1 MEKHD
6 RSQAEINNVSGASGE
21 IDLGQLIIDFTKQWK
36 LIVAILLCG
45 TLVVGIVVFQI
56 PKVYQP
62 SAIITQPSEA
72 AIERL
77 NRTSV
82 LEIDQKNLFKLYF
95 NMLRSELQLRQF
107 ITNNSYLKKL
117 GLVSKDSSEEAAV
130 ARLLMSFQSTV
141 LEPEP
146 ERPRANLVEFPS
158 RVSLSIKHRDEAASV
173 DLLNSYLKHI
183 NDQLVQKLKA
193 QSLAISG
200 ERQEHLKS
208 EIALLR
214 SAAWYDLE
222 QQIERR
228 SRFNALEIEK
238 LQNEKELLIELA
250 KKNRQSQLA
259 RVREALIIAQK
270 LGLENPTPLDDFN
283 TSKGEI
289 ATSIKLGSQQ
299 ELPLYLM
306 GTRYLNALTETLKSR
321 KDEEV
326 STKINEL
333 EKQIRE
339 IELDPELT
347 ALRNRESN
355 DLYIDELPK
364 LVSELNSLKSKTHDF
379 GGIQAYQVEKQ
390 PVVTR
395 MSVKP
400 NRLTSIGLG
409 FICSFAFAFF
419 IAFLR
424 IIVERKK
431 GVN

>member
-1 MEKHD
+1 MEKHNT
-6 RSQAEINNVSGASGE
+6 SQNEISYVSGASDE
-21 IDLGQLIIDFTKQWK
+21 IDLGQLIIDFIKQWK
-36 LIVAILLCG
+36 LIAAIILCG
-45 TLVVGIVVFQI
+45 TLIVGVAVFQI

-62 SAIITQPSEA
+62 SAIITQPSEVA
-72 AIERL
+72 VEQL

-82 LEIDQKNLFKLYF
+82 IEIDRKNLFKLYF
-95 NMLRSELQLRQF
+95 NMLRSEVLLRQF
-107 ITNNSYLKKL
+107 ITNNSYLEKL
-117 GLVSKDSSEEAAV
+117 GVVGTESSTEAAV
-130 ARLLMSFQSTV
+130 ARLLMSFQNTV

-146 ERPRANLVEFPS
+146 DRPRTKLVEFPS
-158 RVSLSIKHRDEAASV
+158 RVSLSFRHRNEPAAV
-173 DLLNSYLKHI
+173 ELLNSYLKYI
-183 NDQLVQKLKA
+183 NGQLIQKLKE
-193 QSLAISG
+193 QSLATSA
-200 ERQEHLKS
+200 ERQELLKS
-208 EIALLR
+208 EMALLR

-238 LQNEKELLIELA
+238 LKNEKELLIELA

-270 LGLENPTPLDDFN
+270 LGLENPTPLDGFN
-283 TSKGEI
+283 TNKGEI

-306 GTRYLNALTETLKSR
+306 GTRYLNALTETLKNR

-364 LVSELNSLKSKTHDF
+364 LLSELNSLKSKTHDF

-400 NRLTSIGLG
+400 NRLTLIGLG
-409 FICSFAFAFF
+409 FICSFALAFF
-419 IAFLR
+419 IAFVR

-431 GVN
+431 GVK